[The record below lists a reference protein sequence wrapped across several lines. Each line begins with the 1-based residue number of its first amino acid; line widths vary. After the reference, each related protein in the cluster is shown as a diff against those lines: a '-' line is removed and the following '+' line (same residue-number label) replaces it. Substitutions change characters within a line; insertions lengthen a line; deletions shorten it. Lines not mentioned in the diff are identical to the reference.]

1 MVLGVRMGE
10 LLKNEKSGKKI
21 VVKFGGSSLADHEKL
36 SKSVTTV
43 ADETAKGTRIAV
55 VVSAMGKTTDV
66 LMNTVKNT
74 SNGKVE
80 KCELDDILSM
90 GERTSVRIFAAALRT
105 NGVQSCYLD
114 PLDDRWPI
122 ITDAAFSNAN
132 PLLKECTTRIQ
143 KHILPIVENG
153 TVPVIAGFI
162 GKTLDNK
169 ITTLG
174 RGGSDTTAFI
184 LAEAL
189 QANEVALVTDADGIM
204 SGDPKIITNPKQLP
218 EIDVNTLVGL
228 ADSGAKF
235 IHSKALKYK
244 PQSIPVKVIN
254 HAHGDLSQKGTL
266 ITGALAT
273 ELDVEIK
280 HPSPVTEITIVG
292 NKVSE
297 KPKIILN
304 LLETVEA
311 HTTLLGM
318 SMNPNSVILY
328 VAQQENTDKLFNQIH
343 NITLNNPETIAMAAK
358 KDLAFLKTSGV
369 GLEETHGLIGKISE
383 NLRVNQINIYGILT
397 ITSSIL
403 LFTEWSEREKA
414 LQLIR
419 RSLKENPT
427 EKTKQEKSEKP

>member
-1 MVLGVRMGE
+1 MVKLMKR
-10 LLKNEKSGKKI
+10 EKSGKKI
-21 VVKFGGSSLADHEKL
+21 VVKFGGSSLADPAKL
-36 SKSVTTV
+36 SKAV
-43 ADETAKGTRIAV
+43 AAVVNEAAKGTKIVV
-55 VVSAMGKTTDV
+55 VVSAMGKTTDL

-74 SNGKVE
+74 SNGKLE
-80 KCELDDILSM
+80 KHELDDILSM

-105 NGVQSCYLD
+105 NGVNSCYLD

-132 PLLKECTTRIQ
+132 PLLPECEKRIRECV
-143 KHILPIVENG
+143 LPIVEKG
-153 TVPVIAGFI
+153 IVPVIAGFV
-162 GKTLDNK
+162 GRTMNGK

-189 QANEVALVTDADGIM
+189 KADEVLLVTNADGIM
-204 SGDPKIITNPKQLP
+204 SGDPKIVSNPKKLS

-244 PQSIPVKVIN
+244 PQSIAVKVIN
-254 HAHGDLSQKGTL
+254 HASGNLSQKGTL

-273 ELDVEIK
+273 ELDVEIA
-280 HPSPVTEITIVG
+280 HSSPVTEITVVG
-292 NKVSE
+292 HGVSE
-297 KPKIILN
+297 NPQIIS
-304 LLETVEA
+304 EMVEKAEA
-311 HTTLLGM
+311 HTPLLGM
-318 SMNPNSVILY
+318 SLNTNSVILY
-328 VAQQENTDKLFNQIH
+328 VSQERNTDKLFNEIH
-343 NITLNNPETIAMAAK
+343 TIILNNAETIAMAVK

-369 GLEETHGLIGKISE
+369 GLEETHGIIGKISE
-383 NLRVNQINIYGILT
+383 TLRVNQINIYGILT

-403 LFTEWSEREKA
+403 LFVDWSEREKA

-419 RSLKENPT
+419 RSLKEPLT
-427 EKTKQEKSEKP
+427 MKQTITKKG